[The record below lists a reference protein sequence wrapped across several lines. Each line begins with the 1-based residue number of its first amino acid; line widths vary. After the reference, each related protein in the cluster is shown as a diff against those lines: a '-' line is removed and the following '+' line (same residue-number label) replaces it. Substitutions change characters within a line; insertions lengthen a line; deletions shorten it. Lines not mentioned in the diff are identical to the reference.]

1 MSHWKRHVGLM
12 ITMAGWLAAVAP
24 TQAAGLLRPAHENLP
39 PLKLEEHVVEVVIE
53 DGYAVTTI
61 EQVFANPHARDL
73 EAVYSFPVP
82 EKAAVSDFT
91 YWIDGKPITGEVV
104 EKKRAREIYEQE
116 KQTGREAA
124 LTEQDSYKTF
134 DITVWPVRA
143 GDSTRIRLSYIQ
155 PAHVDTGIGRY
166 VYPLEEGRVDE
177 EKMAFWTSTSEVSR
191 HFRFSLWLRPAV
203 PVKAVRLP
211 AHSGARVTREQD
223 GSYRVV
229 MESGGTTSPSSPP
242 GDDVDQSAA
251 SPSPPSP
258 APGEGERGQFGQIP
272 AQGNSDAAF
281 NLDEDIVVYWRLEDG
296 LPGSVDLVA
305 HKPDPAGKG
314 TFMMVVTPGDE
325 LAPVQREGAD
335 WLFVLDKS
343 GSMQGKIASLK
354 EGVRRAFKEL
364 QPQDRVH
371 VVAFDQAVTRLT
383 SGPVPA
389 TPENLGRLLGQID
402 GLPADGSTNM
412 FAGLEAGLAAAD
424 ADRVSAVFLVTDG
437 VANTGEVRHGAF
449 VDLMRKKDVRLF
461 TFIMGNSANRPLLE
475 SMTKVS
481 GGTSFPVSNNDD
493 VVGLLLSATSKVT
506 HEALRD
512 IRVRIDGV
520 RTENVVPKNIGS
532 LYRGQQLV
540 LFGHYRGDGEATV
553 RIEGKV
559 SGAERRYETRF
570 RFPRTRTGNPEIE
583 RLWTF
588 AQIEDLMEEIHYF
601 GEGDDRRQAVVDL
614 AVAGGLVTPY
624 TSMLVIRDDRF
635 KEYNIARENAPR
647 VAEERAA
654 QATRSRRSVPQRR
667 VDRAQPAFSKDRPR
681 YADRSSGGGGGGA
694 GNVGLIGLLISSL
707 LGWFGLRTGK
717 TRS

>member
-1 MSHWKRHVGLM
+1 MSLWKLCFGLM
-12 ITMAGWLAAVAP
+12 VTLALLPAAFAP
-24 TQAAGLLRPAHENLP
+24 AQAAGLLRPAHENLP

-61 EQVFANPHARDL
+61 EQVFANPNSQDL

-82 EKAAVSDFT
+82 EKAAVSNFT

-116 KQTGREAA
+116 KQAGREAG
-124 LTEQDSYKTF
+124 LTEQDDYKTF
-134 DITVWPVRA
+134 DISVWPVQA
-143 GDSTRIRLSYIQ
+143 GKRTRIRLSYIQ

-166 VYPLEEGRVDE
+166 VYPLEEGGVDE
-177 EKMAFWTSTSEVSR
+177 EKLAFWTTSSEVSR
-191 HFRFSLWLRPAV
+191 HFRFSLWLRSAV

-211 AHSGARVTREQD
+211 AHPGARVTREQD

-229 MESGGTTSPSSPP
+229 MESGGTAAPSAPPGEDVDLSAPPPSSVAA
-242 GDDVDQSAA
+242 GSAEAQS
-251 SPSPPSP
+251 
-258 APGEGERGQFGQIP
+258 GQFGQIP
-272 AQGNSDAAF
+272 AQGNSGAAY

-325 LAPVQREGAD
+325 LAPVQQEGAD

-343 GSMQGKIASLK
+343 GSMQVKIASLK

-364 QPQDRVH
+364 QPVDRVH
-371 VVAFDQAVTRLT
+371 VVAFDRTVTRLT
-383 SGPVPA
+383 NGPIPA
-389 TPENLGRLLGQID
+389 TPENLNRLLSEIEQLQAGE
-402 GLPADGSTNM
+402 STNM

-437 VANTGEVRHGAF
+437 VANTGEVRHKAF

-481 GGTSFPVSNNDD
+481 GGTSFSVSNNDD
-493 VVGLLLSATSKVT
+493 VVGVLLSATSKVT

-520 RTENVVPKNIGS
+520 RTENVVPKQIGS

-540 LFGHYRGDGEATV
+540 LFGHYRGEGEAKV
-553 RIEGKV
+553 SIEGKI
-559 SGAERRYETRF
+559 SGAPRRYETRF
-570 RFPRTRTGNPEIE
+570 RFPRTRTENPEIE

-624 TSMLVIRDDRF
+624 TSMLVVRDERF
-635 KEYNIARENAPR
+635 KEYQIARKNAPR

-654 QATRSRRSVPQRR
+654 QTARSQRPVPQRR
-667 VDRAQPAFSKDRPR
+667 VGKAQPAFSKDRPR
-681 YADRSSGGGGGGA
+681 YADRSGGGGGGGA

-707 LGWFGLRTGK
+707 LGWFGLRARK
-717 TRS
+717 TDS